1 MLPIQAILQ
10 ALIFMIK
17 TIDELYKEEDS
28 QIAQY
33 GVKHVESRERVYDE
47 KGHVF
52 RLPLQRDRD
61 RIYHSRFFKR
71 LQYKTQVFTNSEGDN
86 FRTRLTHTLEVSGI
100 ARSIATNLGLNSLLS
115 ECIALAHDL
124 GHAPF
129 GHAGQDILSELMKG
143 NGGFEHN
150 KQSLRIVQ
158 ILENRYP
165 EFPGI
170 NLCKVTLSGIM
181 KHGGDYAK
189 SELNELRLSE
199 GPSLESL
206 ITDLSDEIAYSC
218 HDIEDGLEME
228 YISVESLMQVRLWKE
243 MYSIMKDKYQEV
255 NPDLLTR
262 STIRGILNLLVT
274 DLTTQT
280 ETNLKKNKIETAE
293 DLKKIWSKGIRIAGY
308 SDEIFKQV
316 RELKKYLL
324 VELYHHERVIQMSRR
339 GQVIIEK
346 LFFYFLENTRE
357 IPEAY
362 LKRMEEDGKYR
373 AVCDY
378 ISGMTDRYAELQF
391 KSIQ

>member
-1 MLPIQAILQ
+1 
-10 ALIFMIK
+10 MIK
-17 TIDELYKEEDS
+17 NIEELYKEEDAKI
-28 QIAQY
+28 QPY
-33 GVKHVESRERVYDE
+33 GVKHRASRERVYEE
-47 KGHVF
+47 KEHEL
-52 RLPLQRDRD
+52 RLPLHRDRD

-100 ARSIATNLGLNSLLS
+100 ARSVATNLGLNSHLA

-129 GHAGQDILSELMKG
+129 GHAGQDILSELMHG

-158 ILENRYP
+158 ILEKRYP

-189 SELNELRLSE
+189 SELNELRLTE

-206 ITDLSDEIAYSC
+206 LTDLSDEIAYTC

-228 YISVESLMQVRLWKE
+228 YISVESLMQVSLWKE
-243 MYSIMKDKYQEV
+243 MYTIMKNKYKEASM
-255 NPDLLTR
+255 DLLTR

-274 DLTTQT
+274 DLTTTT
-280 ETNLKKNKIETAE
+280 EMNLQKNKIETSE
-293 DLKKIWSKGIRIAGY
+293 DLKTKWSEGIRIAGY
-308 SDEIFKQV
+308 SEETFHQV
-316 RELKKYLL
+316 RVLKKYLL
-324 VELYHHERVIQMSRR
+324 DDLYHHERVVQMSTR
-339 GQVIIEK
+339 GQDIIEK
-346 LFFYFLENTRE
+346 LFAYFLNHLEE

-362 LKRMEEDGKYR
+362 RKRMEEDGKYR

-378 ISGMTDRYAELQF
+378 ISGMTDRYAELQAN
-391 KSIQ
+391 SIS

>member
-1 MLPIQAILQ
+1 
-10 ALIFMIK
+10 MIK
-17 TIDELYKEEDS
+17 NIEELYKEEDAKI
-28 QIAQY
+28 QPY
-33 GVKHVESRERVYDE
+33 GVKHRASRERVYEE
-47 KGHVF
+47 KEHEL
-52 RLPLQRDRD
+52 RLPLHRDRD

-100 ARSIATNLGLNSLLS
+100 ARSVATNLGLNSHLA

-129 GHAGQDILSELMKG
+129 GHAGQDILSELMQG

-158 ILENRYP
+158 ILEKRYP

-189 SELNELRLSE
+189 SELNELRLTE

-206 ITDLSDEIAYSC
+206 LTDLSDEIAYTC

-228 YISVESLMQVRLWKE
+228 YISVESLMQVSLWKE
-243 MYSIMKDKYQEV
+243 MYTIMKNKYKEASM
-255 NPDLLTR
+255 DLLTR

-274 DLTTQT
+274 DLTTT
-280 ETNLKKNKIETAE
+280 IEMNLQKNKIETSS
-293 DLKKIWSKGIRIAGY
+293 DLKKIWSEGIRIVGY
-308 SDEIFKQV
+308 SEEVFHQV
-316 RELKKYLL
+316 RVLKKYLL
-324 VELYHHERVIQMSRR
+324 DDLYHHERVIQMSKR
-339 GQVIIEK
+339 GQDIIEK
-346 LFFYFLENTRE
+346 LFAYFLNHLEE

-362 LKRMEEDGKYR
+362 RKRMEEDGKYR

-378 ISGMTDRYAELQF
+378 ISGMTDRYAELQAN
-391 KSIQ
+391 SIS